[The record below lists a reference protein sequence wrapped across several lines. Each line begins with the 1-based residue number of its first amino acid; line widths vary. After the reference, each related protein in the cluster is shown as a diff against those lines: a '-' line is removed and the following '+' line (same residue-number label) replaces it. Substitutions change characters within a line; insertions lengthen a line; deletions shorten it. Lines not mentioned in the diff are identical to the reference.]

1 MNVNAKRL
9 DGFGSFKCRITE
21 DAVVGTN
28 GKIELEHGCAETGEG
43 SIIENDVFQK
53 RSTRHLGLV
62 ITAN

>member
-1 MNVNAKRL
+1 MDSEPLSA
-9 DGFGSFKCRITE
+9 GITE
-21 DAVVGTN
+21 DTVVVTS
-28 GKIELEHGCAETGEG
+28 GKIELEHGCSETSEG